1 VRWVRGFGTK
11 SFMTFGH
18 PKKHEDEEEEEEE
31 DDDDDGFI
39 EYDRSRAM
47 LFKLCDLRGGP
58 PSLTFH

>member
-1 VRWVRGFGTK
+1 
-11 SFMTFGH
+11 MTFGH
-18 PKKHEDEEEEEEE
+18 PKKHEDEEEEE
-31 DDDDDGFI
+31 DDDDGFI